1 MEAEIQTLLDS
12 FADMRKKANV
22 NAVFGKPVTAEGRT
36 VIPVAE
42 IGYGFAMGF
51 GQGPAAEEEEAV
63 EETVEET
70 GGGGGAGGGVKAR
83 PLAIVEVT
91 PEGTWVKPIV
101 DEQKVTLAGAM
112 LAGWAVFCLA
122 RALVKIFGQ
131 QE

>member
-1 MEAEIQTLLDS
+1 
-12 FADMRKKANV
+12 
-22 NAVFGKPVTAEGRT
+22 
-36 VIPVAE
+36 AE

-51 GQGPAAEEEEAV
+51 GQGPTAEEETAEKAA
-63 EETVEET
+63 EET

>member
-22 NAVFGKPVTAEGRT
+22 NAVFGKPVTAEDRT

-51 GQGPAAEEEEAV
+51 GQGPAAEEETAEEA
-63 EETVEET
+63 VEET
-70 GGGGGAGGGVKAR
+70 GGGGGAVGGVKAR

>member
-22 NAVFGKPVTAEGRT
+22 NAVFGKPVTAEDRT
-36 VIPVAE
+36 IIPVAE
-42 IGYGFAMGF
+42 IGYGFGMGF
-51 GQGPAAEEEEAV
+51 GQGPAAEEE
-63 EETVEET
+63 T
-70 GGGGGAGGGVKAR
+70 GGGGGAEGGGAGGGVKAR

-112 LAGWAVFCLA
+112 LAGWVVFCLA

>member
-22 NAVFGKPVTAEGRT
+22 NAVFGKPVTTENRT

-42 IGYGFAMGF
+42 IGYGFGMGF
-51 GQGPAAEEEEAV
+51 GQGPAAEEETE
-63 EETVEET
+63 EET
-70 GGGGGAGGGVKAR
+70 GEGGGGGGGVKAR
-83 PLAIVEVT
+83 PLAIVEMT

-101 DEQKVTLAGAM
+101 DEQKVTLAGVM
-112 LAGWAVFCLA
+112 LSGWVVFCLA

>member
-51 GQGPAAEEEEAV
+51 GQGPAAEEETA
-63 EETVEET
+63 EETAEET

-112 LAGWAVFCLA
+112 LAGWTVFCLA

>member
-51 GQGPAAEEEEAV
+51 GQGPAAEEETAEEAA
-63 EETVEET
+63 EET

-112 LAGWAVFCLA
+112 LAGWTVFCLA

>member
-22 NAVFGKPVTAEGRT
+22 NAVFGKPVTAEDRT

-51 GQGPAAEEEEAV
+51 GQGPAAEEETA
-63 EETVEET
+63 EET
-70 GGGGGAGGGVKAR
+70 GGGGGGGGGVKAR

-122 RALVKIFGQ
+122 RALVKIFGH